1 MPGQTPRPRGALER
15 EVLACLAAATRP
27 LTAGEVLADLGGGLA
42 YTTVMTTLTRLQA
55 KGVLIR
61 RLSGRAYVYAVAGD
75 PDQVEASLTAHRM
88 RRVLDEGGDRAGV
101 LARFVADLSPEDE
114 QLLAGLLAADPDDE
128 PRR

>member
-27 LTAGEVLADLGGGLA
+27 LTAGEVLAELDGALA

-55 KGVLIR
+55 KGVLTR

-75 PDQVEASLTAHRM
+75 PDQVEASLAAHRM
-88 RRVLDEGGDRAGV
+88 RRVLDAGGDRAGV

-128 PRR
+128 PRT